1 MPVSM
6 SARPAAADRPALGNV
21 PDEQYLRASD
31 IAEAILYDGY
41 LLRPG
46 SRRGG
51 HGRPRRVGVL
61 APRDWSEQN
70 LPLDTGVDGAV
81 ESWFAR
87 TEVVAERAPGTSLTV
102 RLRFLQPQRRN
113 VDRYL
118 EGTGFVPTSR
128 LDIDGW
134 LVSNAEEAI
143 PHERDLT
150 VDVDALRSMP
160 AEVSL
165 EVTGVTELEVVRDRA
180 GVVRGRIRRTC
191 RPLQIR
197 LQIAAADAGLV
208 VPMARLRVVVENV
221 TEGVPADASAVLAAE
236 HSMVATH
243 CFLGLSDG
251 GFASLLDPPS
261 WSIDAVG
268 ECTNIHTFPVLAG
281 DGGREDLVLSA
292 PVLLPDHPHGQP
304 RTYGDELDAAGTE
317 PSIAR
322 PLPTPVT
329 PATYPVGPVPAAA
342 SPVATARWVV
352 VRPA

>member
-1 MPVSM
+1 VLTAATPG
-6 SARPAAADRPALGNV
+6 SAERAGFGNV
-21 PDEQYLRASD
+21 PNDQYLRASD
-31 IAEAILYDGY
+31 IAEAILYAGY

-46 SRRGG
+46 ARRRS

-87 TEVVAERAPGTSLTV
+87 TEVVAESTPGTSLTV
-102 RLRFLQPQRRN
+102 RLRFLQPQRRS
-113 VDRYL
+113 VERYID
-118 EGTGFVPTSR
+118 GIGFVPAGR

-134 LVSNAEEAI
+134 LVSKAEEAI
-143 PHERDLT
+143 PHQRDVT
-150 VDVDALRSMP
+150 VALDVVRAAPS
-160 AEVSL
+160 EVGF
-165 EVTGVTELEVVRDRA
+165 EAIGVSELEIVRDGTGA
-180 GVVRGRIRRTC
+180 VRGRIRRTC

-208 VPMARLRVVVENV
+208 VPMVRLRVVVENV
-221 TEGVPADASAVLAAE
+221 TAGVPVDASSAIAAE
-236 HSMVATH
+236 YSMVATH

-292 PVLLPDHPHGQP
+292 PVLLPDHPHGEP

-317 PSIAR
+317 PSIAQ

-329 PATYPVGPVPAAA
+329 PATYPVGPVPAGI